1 MFEKDRTD
9 EWEMV
14 PFEDWPEPSIPPAIE
29 PDPVPLHER
38 EEGLLDEEVLPLAA
52 DWWRGPIKTAG
63 QV

>member
-1 MFEKDRTD
+1 MFEKVGTG

-38 EEGLLDEEVLPLAA
+38 EEGLLDEEVLPLEA
-52 DWWRGPIKTAG
+52 DWLKGPIKTAE